1 MKMFM
6 ETTQTQAL
14 AEPQERPVKAKIP
27 ETYFGKS
34 YIDCY
39 HFC

>member
-1 MKMFM
+1 M
-6 ETTQTQAL
+6 ETIQAQAQAL
-14 AEPQERPVKAKIP
+14 AEPQKQPLKARSL
-27 ETYFGKS
+27 ETYLGKS